1 MLTACYGQENKPAKE
16 SGFSFVFLTDI
27 HLQNKRGA
35 CDAFQ
40 LVIDTVNKLDVDFV
54 MTGGDLVFDVMRGN
68 LGHSDS
74 LFKLYM
80 TYEEKFSIPVYHA
93 IGNHELFGI
102 YPESNVDSLHSD
114 YKYGMFERYFG
125 DTYYSFNHKHWHFI
139 VLNSLMVKDKV
150 YYGMIDKKQ
159 KSWLQQDI
167 ALVDSETPI
176 AVITHIPMITMFY
189 HLNSGD
195 NAPNGMIGVRN
206 YREILA
212 LFEKH
217 NLKLVLQ
224 GHLHWLEDIN
234 VRNKTRFI
242 TGGAVAGRP
251 SWRGAKYN
259 EEGFLKNTVDEQNDI
274 SWQYI
279 DYGWNAETQSRVQPQ
294 EQLN

>member
-1 MLTACYGQENKPAKE
+1 
-16 SGFSFVFLTDI
+16 
-27 HLQNKRGA
+27 
-35 CDAFQ
+35 
-40 LVIDTVNKLDVDFV
+40 
-54 MTGGDLVFDVMRGN
+54 
-68 LGHSDS
+68 
-74 LFKLYM
+74 
-80 TYEEKFSIPVYHA
+80 
-93 IGNHELFGI
+93 
-102 YPESNVDSLHSD
+102 
-114 YKYGMFERYFG
+114 
-125 DTYYSFNHKHWHFI
+125 
-139 VLNSLMVKDKV
+139 MVKDKK
-150 YYGMIDKKQ
+150 YYGMIDEEQ

-167 ALVDSETPI
+167 AQVDSETPI

-195 NAPNGMIGVRN
+195 NSPDICTMGVQN

-224 GHLHWLEDIN
+224 GHLHWLEDIS

-259 EEGFLKNTVDEQNDI
+259 EEGFLKITVDEQNDI

-279 DYGWNAETQSRVQPQ
+279 DYGWDAEIQSGV
-294 EQLN
+294 